1 MNGLYFLPFVGR
13 NREGG
18 ERGEARPIRKQV
30 FLPVPENR
38 VFRSRDSRNTPPK
51 KETGFLKTFFT
62 GDGSNRTDALIFIV
76 FLSLFFLPGSVFFQ
90 QTRPNF
96 FPGGTGNRN
105 FLATSYPP
113 TYLPTCPLPLPPLS
127 SYQTEKKEGGGGE
140 PLLPGLAGGVHQ
152 CGPGRRTPSH
162 YFLTRTVA
170 AAASRNT

>member
-1 MNGLYFLPFVGR
+1 MLIMARLYFLPFVGR

-18 ERGEARPIRKQV
+18 GRGGGLGEARPIRKQV

-76 FLSLFFLPGSVFFQ
+76 FLSLYFLPGSVFFNRQ
-90 QTRPNF
+90 GRNF

-127 SYQTEKKEGGGGE
+127 SYQTEKKEGGRGRAAPPRAGRGGA
-140 PLLPGLAGGVHQ
+140 PVWT
-152 CGPGRRTPSH
+152 GP
-162 YFLTRTVA
+162 
-170 AAASRNT
+170 